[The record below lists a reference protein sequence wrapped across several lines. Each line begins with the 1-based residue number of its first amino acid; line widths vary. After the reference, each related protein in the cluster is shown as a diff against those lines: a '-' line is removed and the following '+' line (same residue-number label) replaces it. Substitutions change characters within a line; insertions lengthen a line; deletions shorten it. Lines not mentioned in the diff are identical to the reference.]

1 MKSGRKP
8 FSGKWNH
15 GASGN
20 AGAGKSPPRPAA
32 TEKISANPGSFTLE
46 TAEPQR
52 FTPMP
57 RVTIT
62 VPEKTAQPYR
72 FQLDREVVSIGRGS
86 ENDIPVD
93 SGSVSVHHAE
103 MHRIQG
109 GYELR
114 DVGSTNGIKAD
125 GVRHEV
131 IPLFSGMTVQIGDV
145 DFDFLLSEDEVQAL
159 SYEKPAIQSPVSRDS
174 DLPPAM
180 AKPQPPRVTYV
191 PVRQNTSGGAG
202 AMVVFLLLAALAFFV
217 GMSVRYQKETGGSIT
232 SLYDAIMIKGSA
244 KPAAKP

>member
-1 MKSGRKP
+1 
-8 FSGKWNH
+8 
-15 GASGN
+15 
-20 AGAGKSPPRPAA
+20 
-32 TEKISANPGSFTLE
+32 
-46 TAEPQR
+46 
-52 FTPMP
+52 MP

-72 FQLDREVVSIGRGS
+72 FQLDRDVVSIGRGS

-93 SGSVSVHHAE
+93 SGSVSVRHAE

-114 DVGSTNGIKAD
+114 DIGSTNGIKAD

-145 DFDFLLSEDEVQAL
+145 DFNFLLSEDEAQSL
-159 SYEKPAIQSPVSRDS
+159 SYEKPATQLPVSRANE
-174 DLPPAM
+174 LPPV
-180 AKPQPPRVTYV
+180 AKPVPQRVTYV
-191 PVRQNTSGGAG
+191 PARQSSSGVG
-202 AMVVFLLLAALAFFV
+202 AMVLFLLLAALAFFA
-217 GMSVRYQKETGGSIT
+217 GMSIRYQKETGGSLT
-232 SLYDAIMIKGSA
+232 SLYDAIRTKGVA

>member
-1 MKSGRKP
+1 
-8 FSGKWNH
+8 
-15 GASGN
+15 
-20 AGAGKSPPRPAA
+20 
-32 TEKISANPGSFTLE
+32 
-46 TAEPQR
+46 
-52 FTPMP
+52 MP

-86 ENDIPVD
+86 ENDIAVD
-93 SGSVSVHHAE
+93 SGSVSVNHAE

-145 DFDFLLSEDEVQAL
+145 DFNFLLSEDEASAL
-159 SYEKPAIQSPVSRDS
+159 SYEKPALQTTGSRDPE
-174 DLPPAM
+174 LPPIT

-191 PVRQNTSGGAG
+191 PVRQESSSGVG
-202 AMVVFLLLAALAFFV
+202 AMVFFLLLAALAFFV
-217 GMSVRYQKETGGSIT
+217 GMSIRYQKETGGTIT
-232 SLYDAIMIKGSA
+232 SLYDAIRTKGVA

>member
-1 MKSGRKP
+1 
-8 FSGKWNH
+8 
-15 GASGN
+15 
-20 AGAGKSPPRPAA
+20 
-32 TEKISANPGSFTLE
+32 
-46 TAEPQR
+46 
-52 FTPMP
+52 MP

-86 ENDIPVD
+86 ENDIAVD
-93 SGSVSVHHAE
+93 SGSVSVNHAE

-145 DFDFLLSEDEVQAL
+145 DFNFLLSEDEASAL
-159 SYEKPAIQSPVSRDS
+159 SYEKPAVQKAAGRDS
-174 DLPPAM
+174 ELPPIT

-191 PVRQNTSGGAG
+191 PVRQNDSSSVGS
-202 AMVVFLLLAALAFFV
+202 MVLFLLLAALAFFV
-217 GMSVRYQKETGGSIT
+217 GMSIRYQKETGGTIT
-232 SLYDAIMIKGSA
+232 SLYDAIRTKGVA
-244 KPAAKP
+244 KPAPAAKP